1 MACKLYISTCTYD
14 YTFVALASAVGDDDM
29 GSTSTNTWRNV
40 PLLITTVSAVATN
53 CQSGTLLS
61 CGTNDETT

>member
-1 MACKLYISTCTYD
+1 MACKLHGTCTYE

-29 GSTSTNTWRNV
+29 GSTSTNISRNV
-40 PLLITTVSAVATN
+40 PLFTTVSAVATN

-61 CGTNDETT
+61 CSTNDKTT

>member
-29 GSTSTNTWRNV
+29 GSTSKNIWRNV
-40 PLLITTVSAVATN
+40 PLFTTVLAVATN

-61 CGTNDETT
+61 CSTNDEKT